1 MTSPEAWAEA
11 RREPSK
17 APAPAGRELRCRYT
31 TADLSVFTGQEAR
44 RFVARGNGDPQTDAD
59 LAWELL
65 YRLEPQLYDRLATVE
80 HLHPGVLAWIPRGV
94 DTIAEVGAGT
104 GRLTLELI
112 GRARQV
118 VAVEPAVPL
127 RRILLRKLAAAEHG
141 DRVQVKH
148 GFFDDLPLPSDFA
161 DLVVACSA
169 FTPAAEHGG
178 EAGLAEMER
187 VCRPGGCVAFIWP
200 NHLEWLAARGYRY
213 ISFPGPMSVEF
224 GSCQDAAEL
233 TAIFYPRAAERVR
246 QRGLR
251 TVPFEVLGINP
262 PRDVAFKVLAG

>member
-1 MTSPEAWAEA
+1 VTSP
-11 RREPSK
+11 
-17 APAPAGRELRCRYT
+17 LRCRYT
-31 TADLSVFTGQEAR
+31 TADLRVFTGQEAR
-44 RFVARGNGDPQTDAD
+44 RFAARGSGDPRTDAD

-65 YRLEPQLYDRLATVE
+65 YRLEPRLYDRLVTAE
-80 HLHPGVLAWIPRGV
+80 HLHPGVLAWLPRGV

-118 VAVEPAVPL
+118 VAVEPAAPL
-127 RRILLRKLAAAEHG
+127 RRILLRKLAAAECG
-141 DRVQVKH
+141 DQVRVEH

-169 FTPAAEHGG
+169 FTPDAQHGG

-187 VCRPGGCVAFIWP
+187 VCRPGGCVAVIWP
-200 NHLEWLAARGYRY
+200 NHLEWLAARGYQY
-213 ISFPGPMSVEF
+213 LSFPGPMSVEF

-233 TAIFYPRAAERVR
+233 TAIFYPHAAERVR
-246 QRGLR
+246 RLGLR
-251 TVPFEVLGINP
+251 TVPFETLGVNP